1 MTPESDIYNVARKK
15 ILAKIKLDMG
25 LFPKAMDEL
34 TSEQK
39 TKVENFAERYEVEPS
54 EIYKLVLKDE
64 NAFLA
69 IAAKDPNRMGFY
81 EAELR
86 NYLLKQKVFINT
98 VEILPKS
105 GKGAHYLNNGLISSN
120 KPAGVKSLDLKITL
134 KNGTVIYVIH
144 KYTRQSGGAQ
154 TSALT
159 DVRNTLNQLGN
170 KTAAGQDVYIAS
182 ILDGDFYS
190 KISPR
195 STVSKLEET
204 KMLYPNVIVTTWVEF
219 VKDSK
224 KFFSELK
231 Q

>member
-1 MTPESDIYNVARKK
+1 
-15 ILAKIKLDMG
+15 
-25 LFPKAMDEL
+25 
-34 TSEQK
+34 
-39 TKVENFAERYEVEPS
+39 
-54 EIYKLVLKDE
+54 
-64 NAFLA
+64 
-69 IAAKDPNRMGFY
+69 MGFY

-105 GKGAHYLNNGLISSN
+105 GKGARYLNNGLISSN

-144 KYTRQSGGAQ
+144 KYTRQSGGVQ

-159 DVRNTLNQLGN
+159 DVRNTLNQLGS